1 MKNIVIVEAN
11 KKYVFSNEKEV
22 IEQFLGQDYYELNKK
37 EQYEKLKLKTFMN
50 ATIRKLPVKDIQQGE
65 AIENMEEE
73 QYILWDEETFLLSL
87 AKNNDIVM
95 YEKENA
101 NMFAKNINKE
111 NLERVSKEYIR
122 INDCANALLK
132 NKIQSLEL
140 RNKRKTEE
148 ENEKIKKALAEVD
161 IILENTEL
169 EIKNKIPDKFQNYIK
184 ENKDDKHRIQ
194 LQTEKGLI
202 EQNIRKETKEILA
215 LIYREYL
222 CTKEER
228 QKLIA
233 QERQERE
240 KEKREKY
247 DINVEEI
254 LENRRNKKETNQM
267 KTETEKALIEIAEEK
282 WYQEIIHKVLKIF
295 KIK

>member
-111 NLERVSKEYIR
+111 NLERVNKEYIR

>member
-73 QYILWDEETFLLSL
+73 QYILWNEETFLLSL

-282 WYQEIIHKVLKIF
+282 GYQEIIHKVLKIF

>member
-73 QYILWDEETFLLSL
+73 QYILWNEETFLLSL